1 MRPAIATAHGAA
13 RGQGRHRRRR
23 FGLVDRGG
31 RVLQRE
37 YRELDRRRPQLGG
50 AARNRRR
57 RDRRF
62 NQPAHGENV
71 PITSPRHL
79 ADAPRHSASTALL
92 AQVYAA
98 LEHQLPWKELEK
110 SSAQSAAFLRGICAL
125 VMGVPKPTLFAA
137 LHRFIAPNCSRH
149 DLAQTKPTTCV
160 QRQRAGAPWAARKH
174 ASHHPAGHLSRRC
187 ASQSFSSR
195 VLRRIARACAALRTE
210 RCFRR
215 VPSCPNASEL
225 RQAHADV
232 CAPTSR
238 KIYTHPHTTGS
249 YSRARDGSRH
259 PHRSRL
265 RRQSNVGWAR
275 R

>member
-1 MRPAIATAHGAA
+1 MEASCPWTRDFATRCAASNRYGAA
-13 RGQGRHRRRR
+13 RGQGRRRRRR

-31 RVLQRE
+31 RAVQRE

-71 PITSPRHL
+71 PITSPHHL

-125 VMGVPKPTLFAA
+125 IMSVPKPTLFAA

-174 ASHHPAGHLSRRC
+174 TSRHPAGHLSRRC

-195 VLRRIARACAALRTE
+195 VLR
-210 RCFRR
+210 
-215 VPSCPNASEL
+215 
-225 RQAHADV
+225 
-232 CAPTSR
+232 
-238 KIYTHPHTTGS
+238 
-249 YSRARDGSRH
+249 
-259 PHRSRL
+259 
-265 RRQSNVGWAR
+265 
-275 R
+275 